1 MINESSQTNTI
12 HNRAL
17 KITNYFLLFIIVL
30 IVLLPILIVFI
41 VSFKTNEEYMY
52 SGLFEL
58 PKNLLN
64 FDNYYTVIIKG
75 KLLLGMKNTVF
86 LMAVSVAGSVI
97 MGTMVSYVL
106 GRLDFKF
113 KKAVFFAFLLPAII
127 PGVTTQVAT
136 FSVIK
141 GLHLYNTSF
150 AGILLY
156 IGTDIMQIY
165 IFLQFIGKIPSSLD
179 ESAAIDGASYFRIYR
194 SIILPQLKPA
204 IATVIILKAIHIYND
219 MLIPYLYMPKSSLK
233 TVTTALLSFS
243 SDRNSQWN
251 VMGAGIVAVMVPT
264 LILYL
269 FLQKYIISG
278 VTDGAVKS

>member
-106 GRLDFKF
+106 GRLDFKC
-113 KKAVFFAFLLPAII
+113 KKAVFFAFLLPTII

-165 IFLQFIGKIPSSLD
+165 ILLQFIGKIPSSLD